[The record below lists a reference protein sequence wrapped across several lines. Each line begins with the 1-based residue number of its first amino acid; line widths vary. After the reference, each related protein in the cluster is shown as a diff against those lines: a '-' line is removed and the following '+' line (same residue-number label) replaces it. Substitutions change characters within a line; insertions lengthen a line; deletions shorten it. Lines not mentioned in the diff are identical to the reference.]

1 MSEVFY
7 VILVL
12 AAVSRQRGS
21 QRIGVSGAL
30 SWLRASDWVHIR
42 PKMVFRQKVLRGTL
56 RDVRYKCNITVDE
69 GATVTMM
76 CNSREPY
83 ETGK

>member
-1 MSEVFY
+1 
-7 VILVL
+7 
-12 AAVSRQRGS
+12 
-21 QRIGVSGAL
+21 
-30 SWLRASDWVHIR
+30 
-42 PKMVFRQKVLRGTL
+42 MVFRQKVLRGTL